1 MPAMTLRGATD
12 IGPYLVSARSFEEYR
27 AMFALTDDD
36 LSGRI
41 LDCPGGGSSFTAAV
55 RARGG
60 TALAVDP
67 VYATP
72 PRELAARLSGE
83 LDRGSA
89 WAAANAERYVWD
101 FYGTPADHAR
111 LRAGSAQAFVS
122 DLLGSRGGYAAAALP
137 HLPFGDGVFDLV
149 LSSHLLFTYADRL
162 DTGFHVAA
170 LREMARVGAEVRV
183 YPLVDQAGRALPELL
198 AAVVARL
205 GDAGVQ
211 ARVQDVP
218 YEFQR
223 GARSMLRLRSVP
235 TRTGVRGAVAPDR
248 RGRMRP

>member
-101 FYGTPADHAR
+101 FYGSPAEHAR
-111 LRAGSAQAFVS
+111 VRAGSAQAFVR
-122 DLLGSRGGYAAAALP
+122 DLLGSPGGYAAAALP
-137 HLPFGDGVFDLV
+137 HLPFRDGAFDLV

-162 DTGFHVAA
+162 SPAFHVAA
-170 LREMARVGAEVRV
+170 VRELARVGREVRV
-183 YPLVDQAGRALPELL
+183 YPLVDQAGRVLPDLVREVLDGRAAAGLHGEL
-198 AAVVARL
+198 V
-205 GDAGVQ
+205 
-211 ARVQDVP
+211 DVG

-223 GARSMLRLRSVP
+223 GARSMLRI
-235 TRTGVRGAVAPDR
+235 GG
-248 RGRMRP
+248 